1 MAIAEYNVQQQG
13 RANGA
18 DGVNAT
24 AAMNRGGAIHTSDPR
39 ALYDQWLRA
48 GKIFEG
54 GAAPATTVTVAQNA
68 SFDLTSPSLHIGVP
82 SSKVFVPIKVSI
94 QNVAVWTTADGVV
107 LYTSDTS
114 GYTSGG
120 VAMTM
125 AGRNMAA
132 VSSLDS
138 ALGVTAASNL
148 FLAGSTLVAPALTNP
163 RIVDQKYFVT
173 GGLNTMYEYNILK
186 GDPMVMVHGPGSFLA
201 AVKLAAA
208 SATCLIYAVWAELDK
223 SELVNS

>member
-1 MAIAEYNVQQQG
+1 MAELGLSIQQQG

-18 DGVNAT
+18 DSTIAT
-24 AAMNRGGAIHTSDPR
+24 AAGNRGGALVTSDPR
-39 ALYDQWLRA
+39 AMYDQWLRA

-82 SSKVFVPIKVSI
+82 SAKVFVPIQISI
-94 QNVAVWTTADGVV
+94 QNVAVWTTADGVI
-107 LYTSDTS
+107 TGTTDTS

-125 AGRNMAA
+125 AGRNLAS

-138 ALGVTAASNL
+138 ALGVTSATSL

-163 RIVDQKYFVT
+163 RILKQQYFNT
-173 GGLNTMYEYNILK
+173 GGLFAQYEFNILK
-186 GDPMVMVHGPGSFLA
+186 GDLFTMVHGAGSILTW
-201 AVKLAAA
+201 VKLAAA

-223 SELVNS
+223 SELVNG